1 MDELIQ
7 EMKRLLASSFAF
19 YLRAQGCHWN
29 VEGPNFPQ
37 YHDLFGKIYAEV
49 YGSVDTMAEQ
59 IRALGSFAPA
69 SLTRFIELSGL
80 SEEVKIANSRSM
92 LEQLATDNELILANI
107 AAAYDLA
114 EAAGAHGLSN
124 FLADRQDA
132 HRKHAWMIS
141 ATLKSKP

>member
-7 EMKRLLASSFAF
+7 EMKRLLANSFAF

-37 YHDLFGKIYAEV
+37 YHELFATIYTEV
-49 YGSVDTMAEQ
+49 YGSIDTAAEQ
-59 IRALGSFAPA
+59 IRALGAFAPA
-69 SLTRFIELSGL
+69 SFGRFIELSDL

-92 LEQLATDNELILANI
+92 LEQLIADNEILLANI
-107 AAAYDLA
+107 SAAYDLA
-114 EAAGAHGLSN
+114 ESVGAHGLSN

-132 HRKHAWMIS
+132 HRKHAWMLT
-141 ATLKSKP
+141 ATAKQR